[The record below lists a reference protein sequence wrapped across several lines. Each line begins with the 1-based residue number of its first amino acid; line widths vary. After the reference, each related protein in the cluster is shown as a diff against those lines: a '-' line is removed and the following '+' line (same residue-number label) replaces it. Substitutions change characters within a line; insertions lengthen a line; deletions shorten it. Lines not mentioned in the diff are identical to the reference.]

1 VLPPPA
7 ITTRFDVVTQEIRSA
22 PYCWSV
28 LAVRD
33 TNRLLDAITPEQF
46 EADGRLPYWADLWAS
61 SPVLAGHLR
70 RREDVAGK
78 DILELGCGLGLAGIA
93 AVQSGARVV
102 MTDYEEDALAF
113 ARFNAAANLGPEE
126 LSRMR
131 FRAMDWRDPQA
142 GEKFDMI
149 LGADIVYERRNFKP
163 LLALVRGLLRRSG
176 VLLLADPGREIGR
189 DFMRMAALEGFSVS
203 ESRFPVTHR
212 GTDLTVVLSE
222 LSLMEDA
229 E

>member
-22 PYCWSV
+22 PYCWSL

-33 TNRLLDAITPEQF
+33 TNRLLDAITPAQF

-70 RREDVAGK
+70 RREDMAGK

-93 AVQSGARVV
+93 AAQSGAHVM
-102 MTDYEEDALAF
+102 MTDYEEDALDF
-113 ARFNAAANLGPEE
+113 ARFNAASNLDPEE
-126 LSRMR
+126 MSRVA
-131 FRAMDWRDPQA
+131 FRALDWRHPQIR
-142 GEKFDMI
+142 EKFDMI
-149 LGADIVYERRNFKP
+149 VGADIVYERNNFEP
-163 LLALVRGLLRRSG
+163 LLALMRGHLRSRG
-176 VLLLADPGREIGR
+176 VLLFTDPGREIGR
-189 DFMRMAALEGFSVS
+189 DFIRRAALEGFSVS
-203 ESRFPVTHR
+203 ETLFPVIHR
-212 GTDLTVVLSE
+212 GSELTVVLSE
-222 LSLMEDA
+222 LSLREGA